1 MGKIRLPKQTRIP
14 YLGELVDS
22 IFTAMPALS
31 LFAFIST
38 LIILYETVKVYFIDW
53 APWLNIGYFFG
64 MIIIVFTVILWFV
77 FKYVL
82 LSIWH
87 FRSTQMGHLEKKID
101 AQAVELAE
109 IKELL
114 KVELE
119 SRKTL

>member
-1 MGKIRLPKQTRIP
+1 MPKIRLPKQKRIT

-22 IFTAMPALS
+22 VFTAMPALS

-38 LIILYETVKVYFIDW
+38 LIILYETVKIYFIDW
-53 APWLNIGYFFG
+53 APWLNIWYFFG
-64 MIIIVFTVILWFV
+64 IIIIVFTVILWFV

-101 AQAVELAE
+101 DQAAELVK
-109 IKELL
+109 IRKLL
-114 KVELE
+114 RKVL
-119 SRKTL
+119 RRGKQ